1 MSPSTEHEPELDA
14 LLGAYVLDALDPDER
29 ARIDDYLTRNPRAR
43 AEVDDLRETTAVLAA
58 APLDDDAASDDLW
71 TRIAAEVSADPDVA
85 PVDELAQR
93 RASRR
98 SRATWIASAVAASAA
113 VVALVLAVQ
122 VVALN
127 DDLDDAQDPSSENVA
142 AEFDRAMEMDGARE
156 AALTSGDNVMARVV
170 VLPDGTGYLVNDA
183 LAPLQ
188 EDQAYQLWAVVGDE
202 SEPRLISAGVLGP
215 DPAGSSFMIDG
226 PVNAFAM
233 TVEEAGGV
241 EQSEQEPYAAG
252 ALA

>member
-1 MSPSTEHEPELDA
+1 MSASTEHDPELDA

-58 APLDDDAASDDLW
+58 APLDDDPASDDLW
-71 TRIAAEVSADPDVA
+71 TRIAAEVSADPGVA

-98 SRATWIASAVAASAA
+98 SPATWIASAVAAAAA

-156 AALTSGDNVMARVV
+156 AALTSGDDVMARVV

-202 SEPRLISAGVLGP
+202 TEPRLISAGVLG
-215 DPAGSSFMIDG
+215 S
-226 PVNAFAM
+226 
-233 TVEEAGGV
+233 
-241 EQSEQEPYAAG
+241 
-252 ALA
+252 